1 MTIGSQP
8 PAQSL
13 RWRLATKIILSVAG
27 LLIAVAIAVS
37 TLTFIQVRQSAFSEL
52 ESKGLAIAQTLN
64 YTFEVLLGQD
74 ALTNLQRLTEDSA
87 TLPSVEKI
95 QVAARDQSIL
105 ASSDPAEA
113 NQTVSSPQLRA
124 FLEQADWQTKT
135 YLTEDGELVIIQPL
149 RGKTFLGGMNN
160 NTNIIG
166 AVQVNLNRRNA
177 EAAAR
182 NAALRLLAISLTG
195 YLLIFIVL
203 ALVLRALVV
212 RPVTALADNAQ
223 RFRAGE
229 RSIRSAVH
237 STDEVGL
244 LAGTFNAMAE
254 EVEDLLTSLEDQ
266 VATRTS
272 DLEQERATLA
282 GALSDLRASTSER
295 LMLAETLREL
305 STPVIKLYHQII
317 LLPLIGTI
325 DAARAEQIQRA
336 LLAGITSHNA
346 RKVILDLTGVPVID
360 EQVAQALTRLPRAA
374 QLLGTQVIIVGIS
387 PEVAQSIVHQG
398 IDMGLITTFADLQSG
413 VQYALSSLGLI
424 IASSRSRP
432 A

>member
-1 MTIGSQP
+1 M
-8 PAQSL
+8 
-13 RWRLATKIILSVAG
+13 RWRLASKIILSVAG

-37 TLTFIQVRQSAFSEL
+37 ALTFIQVRQSAFSEL

-95 QVAARDQSIL
+95 QVVARDQSIL

-113 NQTVSSPQLRA
+113 NQSVSSPQLRE

-135 YLTEDGELVIIQPL
+135 YLTENGELIIIQPL

-160 NTNIIG
+160 NTNLIG
-166 AVQVNLNRRNA
+166 AVQVNLTRRNA

-195 YLLIFIVL
+195 YLLIFVVL
-203 ALVLRALVV
+203 AFVLRTLVV
-212 RPVTALADNAQ
+212 RPVTA
-223 RFRAGE
+223 
-229 RSIRSAVH
+229 
-237 STDEVGL
+237 
-244 LAGTFNAMAE
+244 
-254 EVEDLLTSLEDQ
+254 
-266 VATRTS
+266 
-272 DLEQERATLA
+272 LA

-325 DAARAEQIQRA
+325 DAARAQQIQRA
-336 LLAGITSHNA
+336 LLAGIASHNA

-374 QLLGTQVIIVGIS
+374 QLLGTQVIIVGIT

-413 VQYALSSLGLI
+413 VQYALSSLGLLI
-424 IASSRSRP
+424 TSSRSRP

>member
-1 MTIGSQP
+1 M
-8 PAQSL
+8 
-13 RWRLATKIILSVAG
+13 RWRLASKIILSVAG

-37 TLTFIQVRQSAFSEL
+37 ALTFIQVRQSAFNEL

-64 YTFEVLLGQD
+64 YTIEVLLGQD

-95 QVAARDQSIL
+95 QVVARDQSIL

-113 NQTVSSPQLRA
+113 NQSLSSPQLRE

-135 YLTEDGELVIIQPL
+135 YLTENGELIIIQPL
-149 RGKTFLGGMNN
+149 RGKTFLGGMNT

-195 YLLIFIVL
+195 YLLIFVVL
-203 ALVLRALVV
+203 AFVLRTLVV
-212 RPVTALADNAQ
+212 RPVTALAGNAQ

-229 RSIRSAVH
+229 RSIRSAVQ
-237 STDEVGL
+237 SSDEIGL

-254 EVEDLLTSLEDQ
+254 EVESLLNSLEDQ

-305 STPVIKLYHQII
+305 STPVIKLHHQII

-374 QLLGTQVIIVGIS
+374 QLLGTQVIIVGIT

-413 VQYALSSLGLI
+413 VQYALSSLGLLI
-424 IASSRSRP
+424 TSSRSRP